1 MRQLDCEP
9 LKNKQTNKTTT
20 KKLTPF
26 TTENGCVSL
35 AAGFWVTQLGEGDL
49 VPKSVLGWGLRRV
62 RRSQAWLL
70 GTGPWS
76 LQLCGGSGWLRCSR
90 PSLGDPVDSGPGGA
104 CPRGE
109 APRGSPRGLRL
120 SALGVYVLRLSASRG
135 DVGNA
140 GSGGAHVVPSLRW
153 PHNQLPRS
161 TPVTLRR
168 RSAEASVGQLSE
180 AGSRTPLFGMRLAKF
195 GDGTSTRFLT

>member
-1 MRQLDCEP
+1 M
-9 LKNKQTNKTTT
+9 
-20 KKLTPF
+20 
-26 TTENGCVSL
+26 S
-35 AAGFWVTQLGEGDL
+35 QLGEGDL
-49 VPKSVLGWGLRRV
+49 VPENALGWGLQRV

-90 PSLGDPVDSGPGGA
+90 RSLGDPVDSGPGGA
-104 CPRGE
+104 CPRRE
-109 APRGSPRGLRL
+109 APRGGPRGLRL
-120 SALGVYVLRLSASRG
+120 SAPGVYVLRLPASRG
-135 DVGNA
+135 DVRNA

-168 RSAEASVGQLSE
+168 ALQRHQLDSCARWVPGPLSSGCDSLNLEMGPVPAS
-180 AGSRTPLFGMRLAKF
+180 
-195 GDGTSTRFLT
+195 

>member
-1 MRQLDCEP
+1 MSHS
-9 LKNKQTNKTTT
+9 KTNKRTKQQQ

-35 AAGFWVTQLGEGDL
+35 AAGLWVTQLGERDL
-49 VPKSVLGWGLRRV
+49 VPENALGWGLRRV

-90 PSLGDPVDSGPGGA
+90 RSLGDPVDSGSGGA

-109 APRGSPRGLRL
+109 APRGGPRGLRL
-120 SALGVYVLRLSASRG
+120 SAPGVYVLRLSASRG

-168 RSAEASVGQLSE
+168 RSAEASVGQLCE
-180 AGSRTPLFGMRLAKF
+180 AGSRTPLFGMQLAKF
-195 GDGTSTRFLT
+195 GDGTSTHFLT

>member
-1 MRQLDCEP
+1 MSHS
-9 LKNKQTNKTTT
+9 KTNKRTKQQQ

-35 AAGFWVTQLGEGDL
+35 AAGLWVTQLGEGDL
-49 VPKSVLGWGLRRV
+49 VPENALGWGLRRV

-90 PSLGDPVDSGPGGA
+90 RSLGDPVDSGPGGA

-109 APRGSPRGLRL
+109 APRGGPRGLRL
-120 SALGVYVLRLSASRG
+120 SAPGVYVLRLSASRG

-168 RSAEASVGQLSE
+168 HSAEASVGQLSE